1 MHNASKHN
9 SFVLHTKL
17 VCMVVYFMLLKTWK
31 FLGELKVGII
41 FFFLMRKLWI
51 YHCHMF
57 VIWGPKWNR
66 ILCIILL
73 NTIFTLK
80 QTLCI
85 YVVIIHLKIGWTT
98 LILELG
104 MAMYNNKW
112 DSVCKSYSD
121 KTEII
126 VNGKSGVVST
136 RGLEEETNPV
146 LGNIYYL
153 ITLREW

>member
-1 MHNASKHN
+1 
-9 SFVLHTKL
+9 
-17 VCMVVYFMLLKTWK
+17 
-31 FLGELKVGII
+31 
-41 FFFLMRKLWI
+41 
-51 YHCHMF
+51 
-57 VIWGPKWNR
+57 
-66 ILCIILL
+66 
-73 NTIFTLK
+73 
-80 QTLCI
+80 
-85 YVVIIHLKIGWTT
+85 
-98 LILELG
+98 

>member
-1 MHNASKHN
+1 MLVNTIHLYYILSLFVWWCILCFLRREN
-9 SFVLHTKL
+9 SLESWKL
-17 VCMVVYFMLLKTWK
+17 VS
-31 FLGELKVGII
+31 

-146 LGNIYYL
+146 LGNIHYL